1 VGTGFCVTIF
11 LNALPAW
18 SRVAPIP
25 DGTSAEDRHDLF
37 FSCASR
43 TQAALAFLVCCG
55 VVGWQAYRGTLSD
68 VTFGL
73 FFGFATAGYIGAKK
87 IASDKDIN
95 EQKIDAGIDPEKK

>member
-1 VGTGFCVTIF
+1 MDMFSVIRGSTGNIS
-11 LNALPAW
+11 L
-18 SRVAPIP
+18 
-25 DGTSAEDRHDLF
+25 
-37 FSCASR
+37 SR

-55 VVGWQAYRGTLSD
+55 VVSWQAYKGTLSD

-95 EQKIDAGIDPEKK
+95 EQKIDAGLDPEKKP

>member
-1 VGTGFCVTIF
+1 MDMFRVIRGSTGNIS
-11 LNALPAW
+11 L
-18 SRVAPIP
+18 
-25 DGTSAEDRHDLF
+25 
-37 FSCASR
+37 SR

-55 VVGWQAYRGTLSD
+55 VVGWQAYKGTLSD

-95 EQKIDAGIDPEKK
+95 EQKIDAGLNPEKKP

>member
-1 VGTGFCVTIF
+1 MDMFSVIRGSTGNIS
-11 LNALPAW
+11 L
-18 SRVAPIP
+18 
-25 DGTSAEDRHDLF
+25 
-37 FSCASR
+37 SR

-55 VVGWQAYRGTLSD
+55 VVGWQAYKGTLSD

-95 EQKIDAGIDPEKK
+95 EQKIDAGLDPEKKP

>member
-1 VGTGFCVTIF
+1 MDSFSILRGTNGNISF
-11 LNALPAW
+11 
-18 SRVAPIP
+18 
-25 DGTSAEDRHDLF
+25 
-37 FSCASR
+37 SR

-87 IASDKDIN
+87 IATDKDIK
-95 EQKIDAGIDPEKK
+95 EQKIDAGIDPEVRP